1 MSEHSFAN
9 NFWGKDDQGVHNVFL
24 RMKNSKQTNEEVRLF
39 YKERIAI
46 EEEYSKRMLAL
57 SRKSL
62 GGVETGTLRGCL
74 DTIRQD
80 TESMGKSHATAAQ
93 QLKSQLEEPLLAFNT
108 SMRERRKTTQQ
119 TVEKLLK
126 AKIMQNNNVEKARE
140 KFELDCN
147 KINGYYAQ
155 QNLLMGKEL
164 EKNNQ
169 KLDKTHMSVNATKR
183 DYQTHLRNLAD
194 TIDRWNKEWKVACDK
209 LQDIEEERI
218 NFLKSNLWGYTNIVS
233 TVCVSDD
240 ECCENIRLALEKTDV
255 LEDIVHFVRENATGA
270 EIQDPPEFINFLN
283 GHSHDNVE
291 SSFKV
296 AQFPRVA
303 NAAAD
308 ESVDELAMSGAAVVD
323 QDCSFGSLE
332 QDIPDPKPSHS
343 HSPLHNIAQ
352 TARDVFSFK
361 LGAPAAVPSDA
372 ASSVYSEPNW
382 AGSSVAD
389 SSIVEPVIEPSQA
402 DPRADGAGRSWAAP
416 FRRRSKKDLN
426 KGWNRSQSRDPSE
439 VDRARTPHR
448 DYDSARTP
456 QRDERP
462 LEALSVGSNTFDLSP
477 SKSPARPMSSA
488 SSQPV
493 KKLSRDDPLVAAL
506 EQLKL
511 SVGSNSSA
519 GSISSAPTTEPH
531 SSKYGTL
538 GGGAPVQQRRV
549 ASRSA
554 PSSPGR
560 SFEPS
565 YLNAPAPA
573 FTARDMQQT
582 SQQYQAN
589 MFGDGSRDSGGAS
602 REPVQRKPVQPVQR
616 APEPQQQPQPRG
628 RTSRNGQPR
637 PKSYYEGASAEQI
650 QRQIYAEQQRSHSPS
665 IVGDNHYPRGVSP
678 DPRVRSVSP
687 NPARPGSANPYSEP
701 LYQQDGRSQPN
712 LYGGHPRS
720 ASPNPQAMAS
730 RGPPRSHTP
739 QGRTYEPQ
747 QQFNPHYGGQPQQQQ
762 QQHQHQQQQFQSQ
775 QDLRQSVDNRPRSK
789 SMNEPRVDP
798 RMDPRFNPD
807 PRMTSPRGAPQLPR
821 VSSDGRP
828 VISYSRSQYDYRA
841 AIPEEVSFRKGEVM
855 LVLRMQDDGWWE
867 VEVYGRGQRTGLAP
881 SNFLA
886 DI

>member
-1 MSEHSFAN
+1 MSENSFAN

-46 EEEYSKRMLAL
+46 EEEYSKRMMAL

-62 GGVETGTLRGCL
+62 GAVETGTLQSCL
-74 DTIRQD
+74 ETIRQD
-80 TESMGKSHATAAQ
+80 TEAMGKSHATAAQ
-93 QLKSQLEEPLLAFNT
+93 QLKSQLEEPLVAFNST
-108 SMRERRKTTQQ
+108 MRERRKTTQQ

-126 AKIMQNNNVEKARE
+126 AKILQNSNVEKARE

-255 LEDIVHFVRENATGA
+255 TEDIIQFVRENSTGA

-291 SSFKV
+291 NSFKV

-303 NAAAD
+303 TVGD
-308 ESVDELAMSGAAVVD
+308 ESMDDMMNTSIGAGSHVVD
-323 QDCSFGSLE
+323 PDTSFGSLE
-332 QDIPDPKPSHS
+332 QAIPEPPTITTSKAH

-361 LGAPAAVPSDA
+361 LGAPSSSGPTASEVG
-372 ASSVYSEPNW
+372 SSVYSEPDW
-382 AGSSVAD
+382 AD
-389 SSIVEPVIEPSQA
+389 SSIAEPTESTSPS
-402 DPRADGAGRSWAAP
+402 RSWATP

-426 KGWNRSQSRDPSE
+426 KGWNRSQSRDPTE
-439 VDRARTPHR
+439 GARTPRARTP
-448 DYDSARTP
+448 YDSNETH
-456 QRDERP
+456 
-462 LEALSVGSNTFDLSP
+462 EALSVGANTFDLSP
-477 SKSPARPMSSA
+477 SKSPAPQRTAMASPAPMMNSA
-488 SSQPV
+488 SSQNV

-511 SVGSNSSA
+511 SVGSNSSM
-519 GSISSAPTTEPH
+519 GSSVSSAPNTEPH

-538 GGGAPVQQRRV
+538 GGGQPISQRRV

-582 SQQYQAN
+582 SQQYAAN
-589 MFGDGSRDSGGAS
+589 MFGEGHSRDSGGAN
-602 REPVQRKPVQPVQR
+602 REPVHRKPVQRTPERGR
-616 APEPQQQPQPRG
+616 APRAEQA
-628 RTSRNGQPR
+628 R

-650 QRQIYAEQQRSHSPS
+650 QRQLYAEGGQRAHSPS
-665 IVGDNHYPRGVSP
+665 IVGDNHYPRTVSP

-687 NPARPGSANPYSEP
+687 NPAARPSSANPYSEP
-701 LYQQDGRSQPN
+701 LHGRSQPN
-712 LYGGHPRS
+712 LYG
-720 ASPNPQAMAS
+720 ASGQQRPQ
-730 RGPPRSHTP
+730 RSHTP
-739 QGRTYEPQ
+739 QGRSYD
-747 QQFNPHYGGQPQQQQ
+747 YAPQQQQ
-762 QQHQHQQQQFQSQ
+762 QQYQQQQQ
-775 QDLRQSVDNRPRSK
+775 QQQYLDSRPRSK
-789 SMNEPRVDP
+789 SMGEPRNDP

-807 PRMTSPRGAPQLPR
+807 PRISSPRGAPQLPR

-867 VEVYGRGQRTGLAP
+867 VEVYGRGQRAGLAP

-886 DI
+886 DL